1 MRILIAEDDAVSRR
15 LLERK
20 LVTWG
25 YEVTT
30 CSNGLEA
37 WRVLQ
42 QDDAPHLA
50 ILNWMMP
57 GMDGVQI
64 CREVRNQKRKHY
76 TYIIVLTARDQK
88 EDIIEGI
95 EAGADD
101 YVTKPFNPHELHV
114 RVRAGRRVLEMHDEL
129 FQREKLRGVVEMAGA
144 TCHEFNQP
152 MQVISGYAELLL
164 KQMPETSPFYG
175 KVVKIK
181 EATAAMAQVTSKL
194 QQITR
199 YETREYFDG
208 IKIID
213 IDKASQA
220 EQASEPAGERGR
232 QSARGTADERSPG
245 CEPGHEAPS
254 GVGDETTAEEVPVLP
269 TCGLTR

>member
-20 LVTWG
+20 LMTWG
-25 YEVTT
+25 YQVTA
-30 CSNGLEA
+30 CPNGIEA
-37 WRVLQ
+37 WRVLECE
-42 QDDAPHLA
+42 DAPRLA

-64 CREVRNQKRKHY
+64 CREVRKQQRRHY
-76 TYIIVLTARDQK
+76 TYMILLTARDHK
-88 EDIIEGI
+88 EDIVEGI

-101 YVTKPFNPHELHV
+101 YVTKPFNPHELNV
-114 RVRAGRRVLEMHDEL
+114 RVRAGRRVLDMHAEL
-129 FQREKLRGVVEMAGA
+129 FRGEKLRGVVEMAGA

-164 KQMPETSPFYG
+164 KQIPQASPLYAKVLKIREASET
-175 KVVKIK
+175 
-181 EATAAMAQVTSKL
+181 MAQITNKL

-213 IDKASQA
+213 IDKASRADAKPDMA
-220 EQASEPAGERGR
+220 EEPSDGVLEPA
-232 QSARGTADERSPG
+232 P
-245 CEPGHEAPS
+245 
-254 GVGDETTAEEVPVLP
+254 
-269 TCGLTR
+269 

>member
-1 MRILIAEDDAVSRR
+1 MKILIAEDDAVSRR

-20 LVTWG
+20 LLTWG
-25 YEVTT
+25 YQVVA
-30 CSNGLEA
+30 CSNGLDA
-37 WRVLQ
+37 WKALE

-64 CREVRNQKRKHY
+64 CREVRKQQRKHY
-76 TYIIVLTARDQK
+76 TYMILLTARDQK
-88 EDIIEGI
+88 EDIVEGI

-101 YVTKPFNPHELHV
+101 YVTKPFNPHELNV
-114 RVRAGRRVLEMHDEL
+114 RVRAGKRVLEMHDEL

-164 KQMPETSPFYG
+164 KQIPETSPLHA

-181 EATAAMAQVTSKL
+181 EATEVMAQITGKL

-213 IDKASQA
+213 IDKSSQA
-220 EQASEPAGERGR
+220 EAKTGPSGEGGEGGERGGGVAAEGAD
-232 QSARGTADERSPG
+232 QAKSETA
-245 CEPGHEAPS
+245 AP
-254 GVGDETTAEEVPVLP
+254 LP
-269 TCGLTR
+269 TCGWTR

>member
-1 MRILIAEDDAVSRR
+1 V
-15 LLERK
+15 LER
-20 LVTWG
+20 
-25 YEVTT
+25 E
-30 CSNGLEA
+30 
-37 WRVLQ
+37 
-42 QDDAPHLA
+42 DAPQLA

-64 CREVRNQKRKHY
+64 CRKVRKQRRKHY
-76 TYIIVLTARDQK
+76 TYMILLTARDQK
-88 EDIIEGI
+88 EDIVEGI

-101 YVTKPFNPHELHV
+101 YVTKPFNPHELNV
-114 RVRAGRRVLEMHDEL
+114 RVRAGRRVLDMHADL
-129 FQREKLRGVVEMAGA
+129 FQGEKLRGVVEMAGA

-164 KQMPETSPFYG
+164 KQIPQGSPLYG
-175 KVVKIK
+175 KVLKIK
-181 EATAAMAQVTSKL
+181 EASETMAEITNKL

-220 EQASEPAGERGR
+220 ETEPGGAEEPAESTAK
-232 QSARGTADERSPG
+232 SAADGAPQPGSQQESEAEVDAGADE
-245 CEPGHEAPS
+245 
-254 GVGDETTAEEVPVLP
+254 VPMLP
-269 TCGLTR
+269 TCGWTR

>member
-25 YEVTT
+25 YQVTACT
-30 CSNGLEA
+30 NGLDA
-37 WRVLQ
+37 WKVLEGE
-42 QDDAPHLA
+42 DAPHLA

-76 TYIIVLTARDQK
+76 TYMILLTARDQK
-88 EDIIEGI
+88 EDIVEGI

-101 YVTKPFNPHELHV
+101 YVTKPFNPHELNV
-114 RVRAGRRVLEMHDEL
+114 RVRAGKRLLEMHDEL
-129 FQREKLRGVVEMAGA
+129 SQREKLLGVVEMAGA

-164 KQMPETSPFYG
+164 KQMPQTSPLHA

-181 EATAAMAQVTSKL
+181 EATETMAHITSKL

-213 IDKASQA
+213 IDKASRVEDNLSSGVEA
-220 EQASEPAGERGR
+220 
-232 QSARGTADERSPG
+232 SPG
-245 CEPGHEAPS
+245 PAPEAVCEPR
-254 GVGDETTAEEVPVLP
+254 AEEASPLP
-269 TCGLTR
+269 TCGWIG